1 MTEDFIKLF
10 GRDLDKLAEEISL
23 FKDEESL
30 WIVQANITNSAG
42 NLCLHLVGNL
52 NTYIGKN
59 LGDSGYIRNREAEFT
74 SKNIPKDILLAK
86 VKETKE
92 AVIRILRSL
101 DKSALTEFY
110 KEDVLGYKMTVRY
123 FLIYLQSHLS
133 YHLGQINYLRRIIE

>member
-1 MTEDFIKLF
+1 MIEDLIKLF

-23 FKDEESL
+23 FKGEESL
-30 WIVQANITNSAG
+30 WIVHGDITNSAG

-59 LGDSGYIRNREAEFT
+59 LGDSGYIRDREAEFS

-92 AVIRILRSL
+92 TVIRILRNL
-101 DKSALTEFY
+101 DKRALPEFY
-110 KEDVLGYKMTVRY
+110 KEDVLGHKMTIGY
-123 FLIYLQSHLS
+123 FLIHLLSHLS
-133 YHLGQINYLRRIIE
+133 YHLGQINYLRRIL